1 MTTTTSLPTLLP
13 GLLELLRAL
22 GLFFGVLGLLVLTL
36 RLLYVLFRTAASSLN
51 RGFSGAEHPQRTED
65 KVLTQARKAGEE
77 DMRTA
82 WLQWQ
87 LRLDPAPA
95 RARTIS
101 PSSLGSSALGSSALN
116 VLPRPD
122 WTVDRLRTHGQEVWE
137 TRHLAVT
144 PRRRQEVDARLDW
157 VAAMVYELSD
167 APFDATRG
175 QTTEQYLYHQDR
187 EVREAYLKGGS
198 AAAEKIMDTI
208 TAARD
213 RARQDAATDLSAE
226 FLAQQ
231 RNTAFQ
237 AMRETYRPTRTRDAH
252 AVWEAEAGGEA

>member
-1 MTTTTSLPTLLP
+1 MTTTISLPTLLP
-13 GLLELLRAL
+13 GLLELVRVL
-22 GLFFGVLGLLVLTL
+22 GLFFGVLGVLVLIL
-36 RLLYVLFRTAASSLN
+36 RLLYVLFRTVTSSLN
-51 RGFSGAEHPQRTED
+51 RGLNGMDRSHAQRTEG
-65 KVLTQARKAGEE
+65 KVLAQARKAGEE

-87 LRLDPAPA
+87 LRLDPTAT
-95 RARTIS
+95 RAKALS
-101 PSSLGSSALGSSALN
+101 PSALGSSALD

-122 WTVDRLRTHGQEVWE
+122 WTVDRLRRHGREVWE
-137 TRHLAVT
+137 ARHLAVT

-252 AVWEAEAGGEA
+252 AAWEAEAGGEA